1 MTRAITRSHALGLA
15 VLTDVMRHRLAR
27 WDAGGEA
34 RCADV
39 FLRSGPSLALRLRL
53 RPFRQPRY
61 TRERAMVEDANE
73 DAGSSA
79 HLGEVAL
86 LLLPTLQGSTGT
98 STGTSTLFGMLEHV
112 LGFVKNFR
120 FGA

>member
-86 LLLPTLQGSTGT
+86 LLLCFLKFKGALELPLELPLCSACSSMCLGS
-98 STGTSTLFGMLEHV
+98 
-112 LGFVKNFR
+112 
-120 FGA
+120 